1 MKTILLIEDNPD
13 IRENTCELLELDG
26 YEVLVAESGEAGLR
40 LAKEKLPGLIICDIV
55 MRGMD
60 GYGVLKEIRRHKKTT
75 DIPVIFLTASP
86 KPKVDET
93 CASLGYTAFIRKPF
107 SEEDLLESI
116 SNCLQESLGAK

>member
-26 YEVLVAESGEAGLR
+26 YEVLTADSGQEGLR

-60 GYGVLKEIRRHKKTT
+60 GYAVLKEIRRHKDTSA
-75 DIPVIFLTASP
+75 IPVIILSASP
-86 KPKVDET
+86 RPQET
-93 CASLGYTAFIRKPF
+93 DSGIALEFTAFIRKPF
-107 SEEDLLESI
+107 SEEDLLENI
-116 SNCLQESLGAK
+116 SNCLQKNPR

>member
-26 YEVLVAESGEAGLR
+26 YEVLAVDSGEEGLR

-60 GYGVLKEIRRHKKTT
+60 GYGVLKEIRQHKETAA
-75 DIPVIFLTASP
+75 IPVIFLTASP
-86 KPKVDET
+86 KPKEDD
-93 CASLGYTAFIRKPF
+93 SGILLGFTAFIRKPF

-116 SNCLQESLGAK
+116 SNCLQEGQGR